1 MKIVFMGTPDFSVP
15 TLQELIDSE
24 HEVVAVVTK
33 PDKPKGRGNKVVCTP
48 IKEVAI
54 AHNID
59 VYQPN
64 KLREED
70 FMQTME
76 EINPDVMVVIAFGQ
90 ILPKRILDIPKY
102 GCINVHASL
111 LPKYRGAG
119 PIQWSIINGESETG
133 ITTMYMDVGIDT
145 GDMIHKQEV
154 KIEDTDTGGSLH
166 DKLSIVGAKLLMK
179 TLEEVQHNTAPRE
192 KQDDSLSNYAP
203 MLEKSLGNIDWEKGA
218 TQIDLLVRGLNP
230 WPSAYTY
237 LGSKVLKIWSA
248 TVIEEELS
256 GSPGEIVKITKEGF
270 IVKCGQESLLLNEVQ
285 LQGKKRMPA
294 DAFLRGY
301 DIKAGEMLGRR
312 C

>member
-1 MKIVFMGTPDFSVP
+1 MGTPDFSVP

-54 AHNID
+54 AHHID
-59 VYQPN
+59 VYQPK

-70 FMQTME
+70 FMKTME

-102 GCINVHASL
+102 GCINIHASL

-133 ITTMYMDVGIDT
+133 ITTMYMDAGIDT

-166 DKLSIVGAKLLMK
+166 DKLSVAGAKLLMK
-179 TLEEVQHNTAPRE
+179 TLEEVQDNTAPRE

-203 MLEKSLGNIDWEKGA
+203 MLEKSLGNIDWEKDA
-218 TQIDLLVRGLNP
+218 TQIELLVRGLNP

-237 LGSKVLKIWSA
+237 LGSKILKIWSA
-248 TVIEEELS
+248 TVIEEKLV
-256 GSPGEIVKITKEGF
+256 GAPGEIVKITKEGF
-270 IVKCGQESLLLNEVQ
+270 IIKCGQKSLLLNEIQ
-285 LQGKKRMPA
+285 LQGKKRMA
-294 DAFLRGY
+294 AGAFLRGY
-301 DIKAGEMLGRR
+301 DLEVGEMLGRR

>member
-1 MKIVFMGTPDFSVP
+1 MGTPDFSVP
-15 TLQELIDSE
+15 TLQELINSE

-54 AHNID
+54 AHHID
-59 VYQPN
+59 VYQPK

-70 FMQTME
+70 FMQTMKA
-76 EINPDVMVVIAFGQ
+76 INPDVMVVIAFGQ

-154 KIEDTDTGGSLH
+154 KIEATDTGGSLH
-166 DKLSIVGAKLLMK
+166 DKLSVAGAKLLMK
-179 TLEEVQHNTAPRE
+179 TLEEVQNNTAPRE

-203 MLEKSLGNIDWEKGA
+203 MLEKSLGNIDWEKDA
-218 TQIDLLVRGLNP
+218 TQIELLVRGLNP

-237 LGSKVLKIWSA
+237 LGSKILKIWSA
-248 TVIEEELS
+248 TVIEEKLV
-256 GSPGEIVKITKEGF
+256 GAPGEIVKITKEGF
-270 IVKCGQESLLLNEVQ
+270 IIKCGQKSLLLNEIQ
-285 LQGKKRMPA
+285 LQGKKRMA
-294 DAFLRGY
+294 AGAFLRGY
-301 DIKAGEMLGRR
+301 DLEVGEMLGRR

>member
-1 MKIVFMGTPDFSVP
+1 MGTPDFSVP

-54 AHNID
+54 AHHID
-59 VYQPN
+59 VYQPK

-70 FMQTME
+70 FMKTME

-102 GCINVHASL
+102 GCINIHASL

-133 ITTMYMDVGIDT
+133 ITTMYMDAGIDT
-145 GDMIHKQEV
+145 GDMIHKQEI

-166 DKLSIVGAKLLMK
+166 DKLSVAGAKLLMK
-179 TLEEVQHNTAPRE
+179 TLEEVQDNTAPRE

-203 MLEKSLGNIDWEKGA
+203 MLEKSLGNIDWEKDA
-218 TQIDLLVRGLNP
+218 TQIELLVRGLNP

-237 LGSKVLKIWSA
+237 LGSKILKIWSA
-248 TVIEEELS
+248 TVIEEKLV
-256 GSPGEIVKITKEGF
+256 GAPGEIVKITKEGF
-270 IVKCGQESLLLNEVQ
+270 IIKCGQKSLLLNEIQ
-285 LQGKKRMPA
+285 LQGKKRMA
-294 DAFLRGY
+294 AGAFLRGY
-301 DIKAGEMLGRR
+301 DLEVGEMLGRR